1 MTRNVYVLSA
11 VRTPIGKFL
20 GSFQTLSAVDLGVF
34 AVQAAIERAGIDAL
48 AVDELFFGNGRQ
60 AGGGPN
66 MARQVAFRA
75 GCGENTPAATVNQA
89 CASGLLSIEMAAD
102 RIRLGRCEVIVAGGA
117 ESMSGL
123 PFFLDQARTG
133 YRLGHGVMV
142 DGMYKDGFHCPLCDL
157 KMGETAENLAD
168 QYSIS
173 RLEQDQYALRSQ
185 ELCQEA
191 IEEGRFRSEIVPV
204 TVPRK
209 RKEALVVQCDEHPRA
224 GVTLDKLGKL
234 PAVFR
239 KEGTVHAGNS
249 SGITDGAAALVLAS
263 EEFVRSHGLNPL
275 ASVAESA
282 TVGVDPAIM
291 GIGPVLACR
300 TLEKRSGISTSAYG
314 VIELNEAF
322 ASQVLACFR
331 EMDLE
336 EDRVNPN
343 GGSIALGHPIGAT
356 GARIAGTL
364 IHEMKRR
371 QAENGLATLC
381 VSGGMGIAIRFVL
394 SA

>member
-191 IEEGRFRSEIVPV
+191 IEEGRSCPLAGWIGAS
-204 TVPRK
+204 RK
-209 RKEALVVQCDEHPRA
+209 R
-224 GVTLDKLGKL
+224 
-234 PAVFR
+234 
-239 KEGTVHAGNS
+239 
-249 SGITDGAAALVLAS
+249 
-263 EEFVRSHGLNPL
+263 
-275 ASVAESA
+275 
-282 TVGVDPAIM
+282 
-291 GIGPVLACR
+291 
-300 TLEKRSGISTSAYG
+300 
-314 VIELNEAF
+314 
-322 ASQVLACFR
+322 
-331 EMDLE
+331 
-336 EDRVNPN
+336 
-343 GGSIALGHPIGAT
+343 
-356 GARIAGTL
+356 
-364 IHEMKRR
+364 
-371 QAENGLATLC
+371 
-381 VSGGMGIAIRFVL
+381 AIR
-394 SA
+394 